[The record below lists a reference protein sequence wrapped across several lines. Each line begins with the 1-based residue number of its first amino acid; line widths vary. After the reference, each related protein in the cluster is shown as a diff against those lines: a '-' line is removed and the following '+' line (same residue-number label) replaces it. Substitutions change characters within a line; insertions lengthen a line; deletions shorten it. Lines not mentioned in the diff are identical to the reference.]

1 MKKSKLIAFTTLTI
15 LLITSSMSVAVFATT
30 IPTFTLSSSGAQLPI
45 TLPAGTT
52 FNGSISTTGTIRFWV
67 NDPNGIQIVNMGLI
81 DNSGSFG
88 LVTAQDGNYTLNF
101 ENDLPN
107 SNPIQVT
114 FSYTTNPDISGGN
127 SSTGTPLIYLV
138 ISIIIA
144 IVGSV
149 LIIFL
154 VRRKGKRQA
163 KVDERSSAKLAHFAS
178 FVTLD
183 SLMRGFSAHSLF
195 HFVL

>member
-1 MKKSKLIAFTTLTI
+1 MKKPRILTLTVTMVF
-15 LLITSSMSVAVFATT
+15 LITSLIAPAAFATT

-88 LVTAQDGNYTLNF
+88 FVAAQDGNYTLNF

-114 FSYTTNPDISGGN
+114 FSYTTNPEISSGN
-127 SSTGTPLIYLV
+127 SSAGTPTIYLV
-138 ISIIIA
+138 ISVIIA
-144 IVGSV
+144 IVGSI
-149 LIIFL
+149 LIILFIN
-154 VRRKGKRQA
+154 RKGKKQA
-163 KVDERSSAKLAHFAS
+163 SIATGSSAS
-178 FVTLD
+178 SSNVTI
-183 SLMRGFSAHSLF
+183 S
-195 HFVL
+195 

>member
-1 MKKSKLIAFTTLTI
+1 MKKSKLIVLTTLTF
-15 LLITSSMSVAVFATT
+15 LLITSLMSVAVFATT

-45 TLPAGTT
+45 TLPARTN

-67 NDPNGIQIVNMGLI
+67 SDPNGIQIVNLGLI

-88 LVTAQDGNYTLNF
+88 FVTAQDGNYTLNF

-107 SNPIQVT
+107 SSPIQVT
-114 FSYTTNPDISGGN
+114 FSYTTNPDISSGN
-127 SSTGTPLIYLV
+127 TSTGTSPIYLV

-144 IVGSV
+144 IVGSI

-154 VRRKGKRQA
+154 IRRKGKRQA
-163 KVDERSSAKLAHFAS
+163 AIDEKSTA
-178 FVTLD
+178 
-183 SLMRGFSAHSLF
+183 
-195 HFVL
+195 